1 MADLVTYRMLLVD
14 TERWQRFEH
23 RPGDIVISTPPKSG
37 TTWAQMLCALMI
49 FEGPTFPAPLDAMSP
64 WLDMRIRS
72 EDEVFAIY
80 DRQTHRR
87 GGS

>member
-1 MADLVTYRMLLVD
+1 
-14 TERWQRFEH
+14 
-23 RPGDIVISTPPKSG
+23 
-37 TTWAQMLCALMI
+37 MLCALMI

>member
-1 MADLVTYRMLLVD
+1 
-14 TERWQRFEH
+14 
-23 RPGDIVISTPPKSG
+23 
-37 TTWAQMLCALMI
+37 MI

-72 EDEVFAIY
+72 EDEVFAIH